1 MVKNDFFFP
10 IRKCFVLHVVG
21 SIKRSIL
28 EKQLQQQHLKQH
40 SKTQPAATATI
51 SSNRMF
57 THTLRSA
64 ARTITRKHTARY
76 TTNNINNI
84 NSILEILVKSRNG
97 SGLTIFGVIGT
108 VYFFCGGQDRKL
120 CNLDRKLRSLEND
133 NVLLNRK
140 IDALNKNFGI
150 VVPNSQQQQQHK
162 RPKESIER
170 GGDEADD
177 ADTGTRELYGPS
189 QKPKV

>member
-1 MVKNDFFFP
+1 
-10 IRKCFVLHVVG
+10 
-21 SIKRSIL
+21 
-28 EKQLQQQHLKQH
+28 
-40 SKTQPAATATI
+40 
-51 SSNRMF
+51 MF

-133 NVLLNRK
+133 NLLLNRK

-150 VVPNSQQQQQHK
+150 VVPNSQQQQQNK

-177 ADTGTRELYGPS
+177 AATGTTLPHSFEASKINGTVNYPCLLNWKNQLWNDGRSFPFKDLNTLDLGPTS
-189 QKPKV
+189 APVRFW

>member
-1 MVKNDFFFP
+1 
-10 IRKCFVLHVVG
+10 
-21 SIKRSIL
+21 
-28 EKQLQQQHLKQH
+28 
-40 SKTQPAATATI
+40 
-51 SSNRMF
+51 MF

-64 ARTITRKHTARY
+64 ARTINRKHTARY
-76 TTNNINNI
+76 RYTTNTHCN
-84 NSILEILVKSRNG
+84 RDDG

-133 NVLLNRK
+133 ILVLNRK

-150 VVPNSQQQQQHK
+150 VVPNSQQQQQNK

-177 ADTGTRELYGPS
+177 ADTGTRELYGPP

>member
-1 MVKNDFFFP
+1 
-10 IRKCFVLHVVG
+10 
-21 SIKRSIL
+21 
-28 EKQLQQQHLKQH
+28 
-40 SKTQPAATATI
+40 
-51 SSNRMF
+51 MF

-76 TTNNINNI
+76 TTNTHCN
-84 NSILEILVKSRNG
+84 RDG

-133 NVLLNRK
+133 ILLLNRK

-150 VVPNSQQQQQHK
+150 VAPNSQQQQQHK

-170 GGDEADD
+170 GGDEDD
-177 ADTGTRELYGPS
+177 ADTGTRELYGPP